1 MSPEHDSPA
10 GGRPARLNDPLSRRQ
25 LLKVAGGAG
34 LSLSAAGWLAACG
47 GSASPAGTTSVA
59 GGNVGT
65 PRRGGHITM
74 GLGGGGNT
82 DVADPGLPGAQVTTC
97 ANNSV
102 WEQLTQIDGDFK
114 FGNVLAESVEPN
126 KDATEWTIRLRQGVE
141 FHNGKTVGA
150 DDVIF
155 TLNRI
160 LDPRNGLVGQLQ
172 VGPIDSMRKLDART
186 VRVKMKQPYSVF
198 DVAIGDGSVCG
209 IVPEGFSRSHP
220 IGTGP
225 FKMTKFVPGRIVE
238 LERFPNYWGGH
249 EQPYLDGITIQVIN
263 DDSARMNAFLTGQV
277 DVVNLVPS
285 AQIPLVQRNNNL
297 KLLISKNSFAN
308 YYGMNVEH
316 APFNDVRVRQAL
328 KLSLDRNQI
337 VKNALAGY
345 GSPGNDVFSPYDP
358 ASDRSLVRK
367 QDLEQAKA
375 LLKQAG
381 YDGTPVQLTV
391 SQLST
396 GVVEAATVIAQ
407 QAAAAGFKIKVN
419 QVDSGTLL
427 GSNALKWPFSV
438 NGIPGLSYPTSAA
451 LSNVKG
457 APLNIGHWSDSR
469 YTSLYDQLVATT
481 DRAKRAELVKQMQKL
496 DFDEGPNL
504 IPFFGNSVDA
514 YSAKISGWPKQDL
527 TGEGLGRGMWG
538 GLYRV

>member
-1 MSPEHDSPA
+1 MSPEHDAQA
-10 GGRPARLNDPLSRRQ
+10 GGRRMRLDDPLNRRQ
-25 LLKVAGGAG
+25 LLKVLGGAG
-34 LSLSAAGWLAACG
+34 LSVGAGSLLAACG
-47 GSASPAGTTSVA
+47 GGTSPAGTTPGA
-59 GGNVGT
+59 TGATGT
-65 PRRGGHITM
+65 PKRGGHITM

-114 FGNVLAESVEPN
+114 FGNVLAESVESN
-126 KDATEWTIRLRQGVE
+126 KDATEWTIRLKPGIE

-155 TLNRI
+155 TFNRI
-160 LDPRNGLVGQLQ
+160 LDPKNGLVGQLQ

-198 DVAIGDGSVCG
+198 NVAIGDGSVCG

-225 FKMTKFVPGRIVE
+225 FKMTKFVPGRIIE
-238 LERFPNYWGGH
+238 LERFPNYWGDH
-249 EQPYLDGITIQVIN
+249 NQPYLDGITIQVIN

-285 AQIPLVQRNNNL
+285 AQIPLIEKNNNL

-328 KLSLDRNQI
+328 KLSLDRDQI

-345 GSPGNDVFSPYDP
+345 GSAGSDVFSPYDP
-358 ASDRSLVRK
+358 ASDRALVRK
-367 QDLEQAKA
+367 QDVEQAKA

-381 YDGTPVQLTV
+381 YNGAPVQLTV

-396 GVVEAATVIAQ
+396 GVVEAATVMAQ
-407 QAAAAGFKIKVN
+407 QAGAVGLKIKVN

-427 GSNALKWPFSV
+427 GANALKWPFSV
-438 NGIPGLSYPTSAA
+438 NGLPGLSYPTSASLA
-451 LSNVKG
+451 NVKG
-457 APLNIGHWSDSR
+457 APLNIGHWADPR
-469 YTSLYDQLVATT
+469 YTSLYDQAVATT
-481 DRAKRAELVKQMQKL
+481 DKAKRVELIREMQKL
-496 DFDEGPNL
+496 EFDEGPNL